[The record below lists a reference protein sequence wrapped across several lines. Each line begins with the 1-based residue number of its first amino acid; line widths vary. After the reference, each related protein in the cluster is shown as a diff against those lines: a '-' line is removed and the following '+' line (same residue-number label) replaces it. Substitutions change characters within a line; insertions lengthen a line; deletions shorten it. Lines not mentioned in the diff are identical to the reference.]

1 MNKKNFFRMMAV
13 AAVASVAIT
22 SCDKSTPKMDEKGA
36 EQQAPVELKI
46 AFVEVDSI
54 MTQYTF
60 CKDYTQI
67 LQKKGQNIQNTLAAK
82 QRSLEQAAANF
93 QQKLQQ
99 NAYTREQAEG
109 IQASLQK
116 QAADLD
122 VLNQR
127 LSNEFQTET
136 DKYNN
141 ALRDS
146 IQHFLARYNRDKK
159 YSLILSKAGDNLLYA
174 DKAFD
179 ITAEVIA
186 GLNKAYKPAKSETAK
201 KETAEKKEEA
211 TPAKK

>member
-1 MNKKNFFRMMAV
+1 MNKKNFFRTLAV
-13 AAVASVAIT
+13 AVVASAAMT
-22 SCDKSTPKMDEKGA
+22 SCDNSAPKMDEKS
-36 EQQAPVELKI
+36 QAADQSAPAELKI

-60 CKDYTQI
+60 CKDYTEI

-82 QRSLEQAAANF
+82 QRSLQQAATNF

-116 QAADLD
+116 QGADLD
-122 VLNQR
+122 ALNQR
-127 LSNEFQTET
+127 LSNEFAAETE
-136 DKYNN
+136 KYNN

-146 IQHFLARYNRDKK
+146 IQHFLAKYNKDKK
-159 YSLILSKAGDNLLYA
+159 YSMILSKAGDNLLYA

-179 ITAEVIA
+179 ITNEVVA
-186 GLNKAYKPAKSETAK
+186 GLNKAYKKPAAKAEAK
-201 KETAEKKEEA
+201 KEKAAE